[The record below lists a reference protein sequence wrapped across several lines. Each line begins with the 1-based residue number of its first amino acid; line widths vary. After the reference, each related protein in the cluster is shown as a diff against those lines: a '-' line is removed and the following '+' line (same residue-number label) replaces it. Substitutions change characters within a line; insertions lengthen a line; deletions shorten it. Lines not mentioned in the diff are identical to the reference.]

1 MEFREAI
8 ENKGRSKGV
17 SLYQVNMSVYH
28 SLVLDIMIVISYT
41 EIVDRTETISR
52 RDEETMTLITRRSFP
67 ALEDVPATF
76 RSLEDTFNRFF
87 SEAPASRPWTP
98 AVDIQENENEL
109 LLTADVP
116 GIAMENIDIS
126 IEDGALTLS
135 GERKFENEENKG
147 GYHRI
152 ERSYGGFKRVFT
164 LPDSVDAEKVSAA
177 YNAGVLKVTLPK
189 KEAAKPR
196 TIKVSVNK

>member
-1 MEFREAI
+1 
-8 ENKGRSKGV
+8 
-17 SLYQVNMSVYH
+17 
-28 SLVLDIMIVISYT
+28 
-41 EIVDRTETISR
+41 
-52 RDEETMTLITRRSFP
+52 MTLITRRNFP

-76 RSLEDTFNRFF
+76 RTLEDTFNRFF
-87 SEAPASRPWTP
+87 NEAPASRPWTP

-116 GIAMENIDIS
+116 GISLENIDIS

-152 ERSYGGFKRVFT
+152 ERSFGGFKRVFT

-196 TIKVSVNK
+196 TIKVNVNK

>member
-1 MEFREAI
+1 M
-8 ENKGRSKGV
+8 
-17 SLYQVNMSVYH
+17 
-28 SLVLDIMIVISYT
+28 
-41 EIVDRTETISR
+41 
-52 RDEETMTLITRRSFP
+52 
-67 ALEDVPATF
+67 
-76 RSLEDTFNRFF
+76 
-87 SEAPASRPWTP
+87 
-98 AVDIQENENEL
+98 DIQENENEL

-116 GIAMENIDIS
+116 GISLENIDIS

-152 ERSYGGFKRVFT
+152 ERSFGGFKRVFT

-196 TIKVSVNK
+196 TIKVNVNK

>member
-1 MEFREAI
+1 
-8 ENKGRSKGV
+8 
-17 SLYQVNMSVYH
+17 
-28 SLVLDIMIVISYT
+28 
-41 EIVDRTETISR
+41 
-52 RDEETMTLITRRSFP
+52 MTLITRRNFP
-67 ALEDVPATF
+67 AFEDLPATVRAF
-76 RSLEDTFNRFF
+76 EDTFNRFF
-87 SEAPASRPWTP
+87 NEAPASRPWTP

-116 GIAMENIDIS
+116 GLTLENIDIS

-135 GERKFENEENKG
+135 GERKFESNEEKG

-152 ERSYGGFKRVFT
+152 ERSYGQFRRVFT
-164 LPDSVDAEKVSAA
+164 LPESVDAEKVTAA
-177 YNAGVLKVTLPK
+177 YDAGVLKVTLPK